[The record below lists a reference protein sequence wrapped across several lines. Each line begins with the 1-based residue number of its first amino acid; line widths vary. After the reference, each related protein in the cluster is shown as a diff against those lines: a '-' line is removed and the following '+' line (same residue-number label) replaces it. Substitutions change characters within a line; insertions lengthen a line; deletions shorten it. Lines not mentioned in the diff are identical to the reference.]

1 MTLIECEPGTD
12 WHGLQDRVSQI
23 LCECGLASKVG
34 LKIQT
39 ARGQVE
45 IDVYATDPTTSPPA
59 IYLCECKRW
68 ATRVPQDEVQTFRT
82 ITTDVGAHFGLL
94 ISSAGF
100 QAGAFDVVRHTNIHL
115 LDWCGFQQLF
125 IERWC
130 KNFWIPTFRKRAD
143 RLAGRVEPIC
153 SDAPRRE
160 ANGEHL
166 EAYEAIGL
174 MALGMYNP
182 KYTGMFSNV
191 HRSHNKSIADD
202 IWFLRDKYRQHLPQE
217 VADAKDLRTFLDT
230 LVAFS
235 DKWVED
241 NIRSSNG

>member
-1 MTLIECEPGTD
+1 MILIECEPGTD
-12 WHGLQDRVSQI
+12 WRGLQDRVSQI
-23 LCECGLASKVG
+23 LNECGLSSQVG
-34 LKIQT
+34 LNIQT

-68 ATRVPQDEVQTFRT
+68 TTRVPQAEVQTFRT
-82 ITTDVGAHFGLL
+82 IASDVGAHFGLF
-94 ISSAGF
+94 ISSVGF
-100 QAGAFDVVRHTNIHL
+100 QAGAFDVVKHTNIHL
-115 LDWCGFQQLF
+115 LDWSGFQQLF

-130 KNFWIPTFRKRAD
+130 RHYWIPTFRSRAD

-153 SDAPRRE
+153 SDAPIRE
-160 ANGEHL
+160 ANGGPL

-182 KYTGMFSNV
+182 KFTGIFNNVLISSNETI
-191 HRSHNKSIADD
+191 SDD
-202 IWFLRDKYRQHLPQE
+202 IWLLRDKYRQHLPDE
-217 VADAKDLRTFLDT
+217 VAEAQDLRTFLDT

-235 DKWVED
+235 DKWVEE
-241 NIRSSNG
+241 NIKS